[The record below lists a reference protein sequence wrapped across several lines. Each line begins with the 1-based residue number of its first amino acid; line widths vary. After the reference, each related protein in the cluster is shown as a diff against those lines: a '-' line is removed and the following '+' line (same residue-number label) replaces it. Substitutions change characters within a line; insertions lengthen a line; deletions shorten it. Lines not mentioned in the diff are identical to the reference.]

1 MTVISSK
8 SAWLALGL
16 SSAGLVGGSFLLT
29 AGYDLQPCYLCI
41 FQRLL
46 FMLLAAV
53 CLVAAVT
60 TSDRL
65 GRAVGALG
73 LPIALLGAG
82 TAAYQSWLQ
91 RQPVDT
97 VSCLGGEPGLI
108 ERLVEWLGQLLPGL
122 FLATGFC
129 EDDGLVILG
138 LTLANWSLLAFLA
151 ALIVMTQALLLASA
165 TESR

>member
-1 MTVISSK
+1 MKISSPT
-8 SAWLALGL
+8 AWWLILALA
-16 SSAGLVGGSFLLT
+16 SAVLVAGSLLLT
-29 AGYDLQPCYLCI
+29 AALDLQPCYLCI

-46 FMLLAAV
+46 FMILVVVGLAAV
-53 CLVAAVT
+53 FSASTGL
-60 TSDRL
+60 R
-65 GRAVGALG
+65 RAVGVLG

-97 VSCLGGEPGLI
+97 VSCLSGEPGLI
-108 ERLVEWLGQLLPGL
+108 ERLVEWLGQFSPGL

-151 ALIVMTQALLLASA
+151 ALIMMTRALLLASA
-165 TESR
+165 TDSR